1 MSEKIAVEKYQII
14 QLRRKYYSCKKLK
27 NFKNNEH
34 ESPISKSN
42 KLITN
47 LVDINKSSNNIDIN
61 SQRNKNE
68 YINLFKY
75 EDIYNKIKLKLE
87 KFIEKNSKKNKLVFL
102 ILNKIYSFIDFLLSK
117 LTGNNIEEI
126 NSSKTEKGI
135 KEEQKNDLL
144 KFNSKIKY
152 ELKKKIKE
160 LNKEIESINMNNEEN
175 KKTCIYS
182 RNTEPNYSLKKKI
195 LQLESKIK
203 LNEFKYLLYIK
214 EQQNKI
220 SDLEK
225 ELKLV
230 QLSEMDKTKEIRCFP
245 HLIQYNYKEDIN
257 PKSIPL
263 TKSIL
268 KDTQTRKKSYDS
280 NNNTYNQT
288 KSHKDSFLTLT
299 NSNSNIKKKNYIC
312 NAKKDY
318 LKTSFNNSF
327 KKYNI
332 NDKDRGD
339 ELGLKQ
345 KKINFEYPMIKSV
358 DLLKQN
364 NLQDDE
370 NFNTSSRIKELSRY
384 EEDDNNM
391 NILKEININNIINKE
406 KKYFISHPNLIIA
419 GLSGKTNKYSK
430 GLPNK
435 IFSFKFSK
443 NLQKNAFFKFPS
455 TLKETLVNLEKLRI
469 NKNYVNKDEI
479 V

>member
-1 MSEKIAVEKYQII
+1 
-14 QLRRKYYSCKKLK
+14 
-27 NFKNNEH
+27 
-34 ESPISKSN
+34 
-42 KLITN
+42 
-47 LVDINKSSNNIDIN
+47 
-61 SQRNKNE
+61 
-68 YINLFKY
+68 
-75 EDIYNKIKLKLE
+75 
-87 KFIEKNSKKNKLVFL
+87 
-102 ILNKIYSFIDFLLSK
+102 
-117 LTGNNIEEI
+117 
-126 NSSKTEKGI
+126 
-135 KEEQKNDLL
+135 
-144 KFNSKIKY
+144 
-152 ELKKKIKE
+152 
-160 LNKEIESINMNNEEN
+160 MNNEEN